1 MTQVEKEDRQ
11 KQKAGERQDCIL
23 GVSGG
28 DKGGYE
34 FVARGEEFVARGEE
48 LFLLPQGAFV
58 VCPQQVAIV
67 NTRIYMYIYMH
78 ISVHTYVSR
87 GGHCS
92 RSKRCEEV

>member
-11 KQKAGERQDCIL
+11 KQMVGEREDGIL

-48 LFLLPQGAFV
+48 LFLLPMGGFV

-67 NTRIYMYIYMH
+67 NTRIYI
-78 ISVHTYVSR
+78 
-87 GGHCS
+87 
-92 RSKRCEEV
+92 